1 MIPPPPTADTKT
13 SAWEPDASTAHARG
27 GRARGVVAFLTSVL
41 VAIGFLFGAGTAAIA
56 SVATTASEAVAEEAC
71 VGEETV
77 ASRRGALTRHRR
89 PRSRTQRSEQPTGRW
104 ARRRLPSVPA
114 RSFLPA
120 ARRDEGPRSSLTD
133 TCPSFG
139 ALGVAL
145 RRHVRPLSRHEER
158 SHGSR
163 SCSNRSARGVRR
175 RRVRTNLGRRP
186 VTGVHVVLGALLGAA
201 LGLAINCRAALAR
214 TSLRRAA
221 PSGQREPA
229 HPTYGA
235 REPRRRAGRGR
246 PRCPAES
253 RGARSR
259 TPVPAPAHPHT
270 LRPPPPPGPS

>member
-1 MIPPPPTADTKT
+1 
-13 SAWEPDASTAHARG
+13 
-27 GRARGVVAFLTSVL
+27 
-41 VAIGFLFGAGTAAIA
+41 
-56 SVATTASEAVAEEAC
+56 
-71 VGEETV
+71 
-77 ASRRGALTRHRR
+77 
-89 PRSRTQRSEQPTGRW
+89 
-104 ARRRLPSVPA
+104 VPA
-114 RSFLPA
+114 RSFRPA

-133 TCPSFG
+133 TRPSFG
-139 ALGVAL
+139 APGVAL

-221 PSGQREPA
+221 PSGQPEPA

-235 REPRRRAGRGR
+235 PEPRRRAGRGR

-270 LRPPPPPGPS
+270 PAPAPTPRAVVMTPHQHRRPSTVGTAPPRQTAMPSLESTKRRSLCCSSP